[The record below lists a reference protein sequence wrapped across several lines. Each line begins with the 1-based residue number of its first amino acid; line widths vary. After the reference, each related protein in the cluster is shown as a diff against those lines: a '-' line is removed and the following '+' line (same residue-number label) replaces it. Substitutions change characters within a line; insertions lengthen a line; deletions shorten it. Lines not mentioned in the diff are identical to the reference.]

1 MYFCGIS
8 LAYTTW
14 ELLEFFFL
22 SLLIFLHFSFW
33 LVKLTAQKD
42 SEMFLGCRRCVENVI
57 SATGIHS

>member
-22 SLLIFLHFSFW
+22 SFSLDFSSLLI
-33 LVKLTAQKD
+33 LV
-42 SEMFLGCRRCVENVI
+42 SETNSSERF
-57 SATGIHS
+57 